1 MSDDT
6 SDDAAKER
14 TNEYGDGSDG
24 AAATVHRA
32 TDDLDELLTVEVVAE
47 VTGARA
53 SLLVRL
59 VRHGLLE
66 AEVGA
71 GGETLL
77 PRRAVVHLRHMQ
89 RLRRDLGVNFAGAAV
104 ILDLV
109 AQLTELRRSNFVR

>member
-24 AAATVHRA
+24 AATVHRA

-53 SLLVRL
+53 PLLVLL

-77 PRRAVVHLRHMQ
+77 PRRAVVHLRRMQ